1 MGYNW
6 QQVIM
11 IKEKKC
17 SEIVFLDEMNN
28 DSLNEYV
35 NSCSCD
41 DSCHCDDGGYCDR
54 CTCEDE

>member
-1 MGYNW
+1 M
-6 QQVIM
+6 
-11 IKEKKC
+11 KEEKKC

-28 DSLNEYV
+28 DGLNEYV
-35 NSCSCD
+35 NNCSCD